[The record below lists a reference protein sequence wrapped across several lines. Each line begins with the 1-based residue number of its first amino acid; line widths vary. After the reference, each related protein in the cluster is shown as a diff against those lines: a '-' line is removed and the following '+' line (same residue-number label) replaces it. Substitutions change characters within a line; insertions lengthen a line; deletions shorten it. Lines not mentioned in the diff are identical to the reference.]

1 MNNKYERFLALVEDV
16 INLSI
21 KLVTDRYNLVR
32 CVVSGVNN
40 DKITWDLQNTD
51 DKSYSYT
58 LDISD
63 SSALYNKYLNEYTI
77 QSMANCVCNDIK
89 NTIKLRGIK

>member
-1 MNNKYERFLALVEDV
+1 MDKKYERFLGLVEDI

-32 CVVSGVNN
+32 CAVSGINN
-40 DKITWDLQNTD
+40 YKITWDLQNTD
-51 DKSYSYT
+51 SESYSYT

-63 SSALYNKYLNEYTI
+63 TSALYNKYLNEYTI
-77 QSMANCVCNDIK
+77 QSMANWICNDIK
-89 NTIKLRGIK
+89 NTIKLRREN